1 MKATTFLR
9 QGDADTHAVFDK
21 AMYSVPWRFIGK
33 QVMVR
38 ACGDSVTLF
47 FEDTRVATHERAAPG
62 KRRTNEAHLPE
73 GRRDLRHRSQQF
85 WEERADALGDEVGAY
100 IRDVFASDDVLLQLR
115 TVQAAVTYL
124 EGHPAHRARAACAR
138 ARYFASYTYGALKNI
153 LRKGLD
159 LQPLPDVVLP
169 ERGRLEHP
177 RLARDI
183 RELLAAPLEET
194 DAPH

>member
-1 MKATTFLR
+1 M
-9 QGDADTHAVFDK
+9 
-21 AMYSVPWRFIGK
+21 P
-33 QVMVR
+33 R
-38 ACGDSVTLF
+38 APAQPS
-47 FEDTRVATHERAAPG
+47 
-62 KRRTNEAHLPE
+62 HL
-73 GRRDLRHRSQQF
+73 
-85 WEERADALGDEVGAY
+85 
-100 IRDVFASDDVLLQLR
+100 FASDDVLLQLR
-115 TVQAAVTYL
+115 TVQAIVTHL
-124 EGHPAHRARAACAR
+124 EGHPVRRARAACAR

-183 RELLAAPLEET
+183 KELLAAPLEDT

>member
-1 MKATTFLR
+1 MTS
-9 QGDADTHAVFDK
+9 
-21 AMYSVPWRFIGK
+21 YNGK
-33 QVMVR
+33 I
-38 ACGDSVTLF
+38 
-47 FEDTRVATHERAAPG
+47 ERY
-62 KRRTNEAHLPE
+62 
-73 GRRDLRHRSQQF
+73 HR
-85 WEERADALGDEVGAY
+85 
-100 IRDVFASDDVLLQLR
+100 
-115 TVQAAVTYL
+115 AAVTYL
-124 EGHPAHRARAACAR
+124 EGRPAKRARAACAR

-183 RELLAAPLEET
+183 KELLAAPLEET